1 MDIQLMEALCRES
14 DTFKSE
20 LIVANSVNPKYAEA
34 ISRILNLIQMKSS
47 LSKKFL
53 KGYKNTIEYKA
64 MLKKPIFEAF
74 IEIELE
80 IKEMY
85 SKEAE
90 KEKEIISMES
100 LLDYFGSI

>member
-1 MDIQLMEALCRES
+1 MNTQLMEALCRES
-14 DTFKSE
+14 NTFKSE
-20 LIVANSVNPKYAEA
+20 LIAANSVNPKYAEA
-34 ISRILNLIQMKSS
+34 ISRILNLIQMKPS

-64 MLKKPIFEAF
+64 MSKKPIFEAF

-100 LLDYFGSI
+100 LLD

>member
-1 MDIQLMEALCRES
+1 MDIKLIEGLCWQS
-14 DTFKSE
+14 DFFKEE
-20 LIVANSVNPKYAEA
+20 LIAVNSENPKYAEA
-34 ISRILNLIQMKSS
+34 VSRIINLIQMKPS

-53 KGYKNTIEYKA
+53 KGYKNTIEYKL
-64 MLKKPIFEAF
+64 MSEKPIFEAF

-100 LLDYFGSI
+100 LLD

>member
-34 ISRILNLIQMKSS
+34 ISQILNLIQMKSS

-100 LLDYFGSI
+100 LLD

>member
-64 MLKKPIFEAF
+64 MLKKTHF
-74 IEIELE
+74 
-80 IKEMY
+80 
-85 SKEAE
+85 
-90 KEKEIISMES
+90 
-100 LLDYFGSI
+100 

>member
-1 MDIQLMEALCRES
+1 MDTQLMEALCKES

-20 LIVANSVNPKYAEA
+20 LIAANSANPKYAEA
-34 ISRILNLIQMKSS
+34 ISRILNLIQMKPS

-74 IEIELE
+74 IEMELD
-80 IKEMY
+80 IKKMY
-85 SKEAE
+85 SEEAE

-100 LLDYFGSI
+100 LLE

>member
-1 MDIQLMEALCRES
+1 MDTQLMEALCKES

-20 LIVANSVNPKYAEA
+20 LIAANSANPKYAEA
-34 ISRILNLIQMKSS
+34 ISRILNLIQMKPS

-100 LLDYFGSI
+100 LLD

>member
-1 MDIQLMEALCRES
+1 MPS

-85 SKEAE
+85 CKEAE

-100 LLDYFGSI
+100 LLD

>member
-53 KGYKNTIEYKA
+53 KGYKKTSEYKA

-100 LLDYFGSI
+100 LLD

>member
-1 MDIQLMEALCRES
+1 MDIQLMEALYRES

-85 SKEAE
+85 SKGA
-90 KEKEIISMES
+90 EKEIISMES
-100 LLDYFGSI
+100 LLD

>member
-1 MDIQLMEALCRES
+1 MDIQLMEALCKES

-20 LIVANSVNPKYAEA
+20 LIAANSANPKYAEA
-34 ISRILNLIQMKSS
+34 ISRILNLIQMKPS

-74 IEIELE
+74 IERELD
-80 IKEMY
+80 IKKMY
-85 SKEAE
+85 SEEAE

-100 LLDYFGSI
+100 LLE

>member
-1 MDIQLMEALCRES
+1 MDTQLIEALCKES

-20 LIVANSVNPKYAEA
+20 LIAANSANPKYAEA
-34 ISRILNLIQMKSS
+34 ISRILNLIQMKPS

-53 KGYKNTIEYKA
+53 KGYKNAIEYKA
-64 MLKKPIFEAF
+64 MLKKPIFEPF

-85 SKEAE
+85 SKGVE

-100 LLDYFGSI
+100 LLD

>member
-1 MDIQLMEALCRES
+1 MNIQLMEALCRES
-14 DTFKSE
+14 DIFKSE

-100 LLDYFGSI
+100 LLD

>member
-1 MDIQLMEALCRES
+1 MDTELMEALCKES

-20 LIVANSVNPKYAEA
+20 LIAANSANPKYAEA
-34 ISRILNLIQMKSS
+34 ISRILNLIQMKPS

-64 MLKKPIFEAF
+64 MLKKPIFEPF

-85 SKEAE
+85 SKEVE

-100 LLDYFGSI
+100 LLD

>member
-1 MDIQLMEALCRES
+1 MDTELMEALCKES

-20 LIVANSVNPKYAEA
+20 LIAANSANPKYAEA
-34 ISRILNLIQMKSS
+34 ISRILNLIQMKPS

-53 KGYKNTIEYKA
+53 KGYKNAIEYKA
-64 MLKKPIFEAF
+64 MLKKPIFEPF

-85 SKEAE
+85 SKEVE

-100 LLDYFGSI
+100 LLD

>member
-1 MDIQLMEALCRES
+1 MEALCRES
-14 DTFKSE
+14 DIFKSE

-100 LLDYFGSI
+100 LLD

>member
-80 IKEMY
+80 IKKMY
-85 SKEAE
+85 SKDAE

-100 LLDYFGSI
+100 LLD

>member
-1 MDIQLMEALCRES
+1 
-14 DTFKSE
+14 
-20 LIVANSVNPKYAEA
+20 LIVVNSVNPKYAEA

-74 IEIELE
+74 IEMELD
-80 IKEMY
+80 IKKMY
-85 SKEAE
+85 SEEAE

-100 LLDYFGSI
+100 LLD

>member
-1 MDIQLMEALCRES
+1 MEALCKES

-20 LIVANSVNPKYAEA
+20 LIAANSANPKYAEA
-34 ISRILNLIQMKSS
+34 ISRILNLIQMKPS

-74 IEIELE
+74 IEMELD
-80 IKEMY
+80 IKKMY
-85 SKEAE
+85 SEEAE

-100 LLDYFGSI
+100 LLE